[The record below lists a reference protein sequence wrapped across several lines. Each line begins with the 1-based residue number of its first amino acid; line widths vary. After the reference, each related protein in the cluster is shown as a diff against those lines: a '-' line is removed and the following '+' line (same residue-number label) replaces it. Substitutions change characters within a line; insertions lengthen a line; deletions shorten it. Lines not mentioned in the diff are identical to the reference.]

1 MKEKLLS
8 TFLIIYGLIHIT
20 FELSIYDSNTGDYV
34 GWTRQSWILSDV
46 LGTTAVTIIGL
57 ILWSLTV
64 SGFVAAGIMLL
75 MKRKEWRIA
84 AIVTSFISLIAYL
97 FLWDGLAPEPMS
109 WIAGSVVSGIIVIA
123 LLIFKWPKDE
133 KLFATKID
141 DQVLVGVGII
151 NYHFQTK
158 DNLINEAVR
167 YDTNA
172 IIDQWD
178 AIYETMKMPPID
190 KLKIMLKGTGDLLD
204 TNPLFGRISIIHDY
218 LNPAEDDNTARS
230 TEKYMMIFRE
240 IYQTQKTENEIQII
254 AHTILSGAQLAFIRS
269 NVIKKKIGT
278 DFNNKKHRDEFL
290 DKLVDNL
297 VKI

>member
-1 MKEKLLS
+1 MKSKSSENTKQKIIDATLELMRETGNTNEISVRKIVEK
-8 TFLIIYGLIHIT
+8 
-20 FELSIYDSNTGDYV
+20 
-34 GWTRQSWILSDV
+34 
-46 LGTTAVTIIGL
+46 
-57 ILWSLTV
+57 
-64 SGFVAAGIMLL
+64 AGI
-75 MKRKEWRIA
+75 K
-84 AIVTSFISLIAYL
+84 
-97 FLWDGLAPEPMS
+97 
-109 WIAGSVVSGIIVIA
+109 
-123 LLIFKWPKDE
+123 
-133 KLFATKID
+133 
-141 DQVLVGVGII
+141 GVGII

-290 DKLVDNL
+290 DKLVDNI

>member
-1 MKEKLLS
+1 MKSKSSENTKQKIIDATLELMRETGNTNEISVRKIVEK
-8 TFLIIYGLIHIT
+8 
-20 FELSIYDSNTGDYV
+20 
-34 GWTRQSWILSDV
+34 
-46 LGTTAVTIIGL
+46 
-57 ILWSLTV
+57 
-64 SGFVAAGIMLL
+64 AGI
-75 MKRKEWRIA
+75 K
-84 AIVTSFISLIAYL
+84 
-97 FLWDGLAPEPMS
+97 
-109 WIAGSVVSGIIVIA
+109 
-123 LLIFKWPKDE
+123 
-133 KLFATKID
+133 
-141 DQVLVGVGII
+141 GVGII